1 MDELRVQDTRP
12 VAARPVPI
20 PAAAAVFRKSL
31 LFILFWRFMTKI
43 EKNLKKRQNRISNLF
58 EPDARA
64 GAAGAW
70 ALAAAAWG
78 ISALGAWGTS
88 AVGAWGT
95 SAAGAWSL
103 TRCVSTT

>member
-70 ALAAAAWG
+70 
-78 ISALGAWGTS
+78 GTS

-103 TRCVSTT
+103 THCVSTT